1 MKKFLQD
8 HGIWV
13 LVAAAVIAVALAVMS
28 FFSSTSSP
36 MANVAGILSSPFR
49 NAYTSVA
56 GWFNDKQAYYTDI
69 KALEEENAALRKRNA
84 ELEAAARQAEKDS
97 EENKRLRELLNLRE
111 QRRDLSDFEAALV
124 TEHTVTNWTSSLTLN
139 KGTAHGV
146 EVNDSVIDETG
157 ALVGVVNE
165 VGYNWCTVLTIVDT
179 DTSLGAQVFRT
190 KDLALATGDFS
201 LMGEKLLRLE
211 YLPAG
216 CQLIGGDLVV
226 TSGLGGYFPEELVIG
241 SIEEIQKDDAGAAS
255 YAVVKPAVDFDAL
268 TEVFIIK
275 SFDIVT

>member
-1 MKKFLQD
+1 M
-8 HGIWV
+8 
-13 LVAAAVIAVALAVMS
+13 
-28 FFSSTSSP
+28 
-36 MANVAGILSSPFR
+36 AGILSSPFR
-49 NAYTSVA
+49 NAYTSA
-56 GWFNDKQAYYTDI
+56 ATWFNDKQAYYEDI
-69 KALEEENAALRKRNA
+69 HELEAENAALRRRNA

-111 QRRDLSDFEAALV
+111 QRRDLSDFEAAFV

-157 ALVGVVNE
+157 ALVGVVSE
-165 VGYNWCTVLTIVDT
+165 VGYTWCAVLTIVDT

-190 KDLALATGDFS
+190 KDLGLAQGDFS
-201 LMGEKLLRLE
+201 LMGKNRLRLCF
-211 YLPAG
+211 LPAD
-216 CQLIGGDLVV
+216 CELLGGDLVE
-226 TSGLGGYFPEELVIG
+226 TSGLGGYYPEELVIG
-241 SIEEIQKDDAGAAS
+241 SVLEVKRDDTGSDS
-255 YAVVKPAVDFDAL
+255 YAVVVPAVDFDAL